1 MKLVIHDYAGHAFT
15 VQLSRE
21 LAKQGHEVHH
31 LYCGSVV
38 APQGSLTPQPGD
50 ADTFSI
56 EGISLA
62 EQITKQNFL
71 RRRFQEVAYGK
82 LLAERVAEIAPDAIL
97 SANTPTEIQALLL
110 RTCKTNSIRFV
121 SWVQDFY
128 GLAVHKL
135 LRKRLPILGELI
147 GIYYRWLDRWVLRN
161 SDHVVLI
168 TEDFRP
174 LTERMGIPTNR
185 TTVIENWA
193 PLDDLPMRPK
203 DNQWARKHDLHDKF
217 VFLYSGTLGMK
228 HNPELLLELAKH
240 FRDDPEVRVVVVT
253 EGIGGDWLR
262 EKKQELK
269 LGNLVLLSYQ
279 PFGDFPEVL
288 GSADVLVAILEPDA
302 GVFSVPSKVL
312 SYFCAGKPLLAAIP
326 AENLA
331 ARIISR
337 IQAGLVEP
345 PEEPTYFTAG
355 AARLLR
361 DSQKRSVLGQN
372 ARLHSERAYDIRNIA
387 ARMEGIVSSG
397 TTH

>member
-1 MKLVIHDYAGHAFT
+1 M
-15 VQLSRE
+15 
-21 LAKQGHEVHH
+21 
-31 LYCGSVV
+31 V

-203 DNQWARKHDLHDKF
+203 DNPWARKHDLHDKF

-253 EGIGGDWLR
+253 EGIGGDWLQD
-262 EKKQELK
+262 KKHELE
-269 LGNLVLLSYQ
+269 LDNLMLLSYQ

-302 GVFSVPSKVL
+302 GVYSVPSKVL
-312 SYFCAGKPLLAAIP
+312 SYFCAGKPLLAAMP

-331 ARIISR
+331 SR
-337 IQAGLVEP
+337 SIERSAAGVAVSPLDI
-345 PEEPTYFTAG
+345 PEFVSMGDQLLTHRELRLAQG
-355 AARLLR
+355 EAAR
-361 DSQKRSVLGQN
+361 DH
-372 ARLHSERAYDIRNIA
+372 AERTFDIH
-387 ARMEGIVSSG
+387 IVSRSFEKTLG
-397 TTH
+397 IQ

>member
-1 MKLVIHDYAGHAFT
+1 M
-15 VQLSRE
+15 
-21 LAKQGHEVHH
+21 
-31 LYCGSVV
+31 YCGSFV
-38 APQGSLTPQPGD
+38 APQGSLTRQSGD
-50 ADTFSI
+50 ASTFSI
-56 EGISLA
+56 EGISLP
-62 EQITKQNFL
+62 EQITKQNFM
-71 RRRFQEVAYGK
+71 RRRFQEVAYGR
-82 LLAERVAEIAPDAIL
+82 LLANRVAEIAPDAIL

-110 RTCKTNSIRFV
+110 RTCITNSIRFV

-203 DNQWARKHDLHDKF
+203 DNPWARKHDLHDKF

-253 EGIGGDWLR
+253 EGIGGDWLQD
-262 EKKQELK
+262 KKQELK
-269 LGNLVLLSYQ
+269 LGNLVLLPYQ

-312 SYFCAGKPLLAAIP
+312 SYFCAGKPLLAAMP

-331 ARIISR
+331 SKTITRIG
-337 IQAGLVEP
+337 AGRVVETANLGELTKAGTKFRSN
-345 PEEPTYFTAG
+345 PELG
-355 AARLLR
+355 LDSGLAAR
-361 DSQKRSVLGQN
+361 
-372 ARLHSERAYDIRNIA
+372 AYAEQSFDIQVISKILEKTLE
-387 ARMEGIVSSG
+387 MQYEE
-397 TTH
+397 